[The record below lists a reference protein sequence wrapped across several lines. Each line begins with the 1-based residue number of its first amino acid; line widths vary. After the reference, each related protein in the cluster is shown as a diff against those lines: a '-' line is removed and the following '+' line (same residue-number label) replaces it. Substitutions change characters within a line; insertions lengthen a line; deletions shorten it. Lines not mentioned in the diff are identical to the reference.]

1 MSQTTPNAH
10 VHPLFQRILND
21 AAALPGQAA
30 LHADFSAV
38 AARVKAQHAA
48 KQAALPPLP
57 AVKLET
63 REEKVARLQA
73 ELAAAQAGFDPDYGY
88 SEDYTFWTA
97 QSAKARTIAH
107 CRQALKAMGVEL

>member
-10 VHPLFQRILND
+10 VHPVLRDILNTL
-21 AAALPGQAA
+21 AACPQQAA

-38 AARVKAQHAA
+38 AARVKEQHAA
-48 KQAALPPLP
+48 KRAALPPLP
-57 AVKLET
+57 AMKLET

-73 ELAAAQAGFDPDYGY
+73 ELAAAQAGFDPNYAY
-88 SEDYTFWTA
+88 SDDHTFWSE

-107 CRQALKAMGVEL
+107 CRQSLKAMGAL